1 MGLQPHYTELKEAW
15 LGGERGRELSL
26 DLMFHAWMHWAD
38 PPFVTGLEDDPDTLR
53 IWREIFERFGGVGS
67 TDSEFLFVARV
78 MSTITPWALGEE
90 AEWRRIASELDR
102 KLRMSASSGLSPKTF
117 EGRGEY
123 GKYFSH
129 QLAAD
134 APPNGD

>member
-1 MGLQPHYTELKEAW
+1 MGLQPHYTKLKEAW
-15 LGGERGRELSL
+15 LRGERGRESSL

-38 PPFVTGLEDDPDTLR
+38 PPFVTGLEDDPDALR

-67 TDSEFLFVARV
+67 TDPEFLFVARV
-78 MSTITPWALGEE
+78 MSIITPWALGEE
-90 AEWRRIASELDR
+90 AEWRRNASELDR
-102 KLRMSASSGLSPKTF
+102 KLRMSASSGLSPRTF

-134 APPNGD
+134 APPTGD